1 MLTEAQS
8 GEILAPDPPQCQ
20 CCHSVVPRK
29 TLKKTPSDAG
39 IHWPPTAIA
48 VRFRCDVTTCRR
60 VVFLLVPSMT
70 QYSKI
75 CSSSV
80 PLQGF
85 QGTLCVFHDL
95 VNTRNLLPELP
106 SWQENLPS
114 TFAALH
120 PSIPSTI
127 QIGKLLS
134 LFEKP
139 RITSGPGLPIL
150 HQIHR
155 ICNPRPASAEGVPR
169 GPWGK
174 P

>member
-1 MLTEAQS
+1 M
-8 GEILAPDPPQCQ
+8 
-20 CCHSVVPRK
+20 
-29 TLKKTPSDAG
+29 
-39 IHWPPTAIA
+39 
-48 VRFRCDVTTCRR
+48 
-60 VVFLLVPSMT
+60 VPSMT

-95 VNTRNLLPELP
+95 VNPRNLLPELP

-139 RITSGPGLPIL
+139 RISFVARASQSCTRSIGFAIL
-150 HQIHR
+150 GQ
-155 ICNPRPASAEGVPR
+155 PASITGRGFRLGALRKALKFHHLAEETDTES
-169 GPWGK
+169 WSKQQHGK
-174 P
+174 CWASNASMTMKILRH